1 MESKDLFG
9 VVREPRGSRDLAPVP
24 ASMARR
30 YGAAAIDGAL
40 AIVSGGISGLLY
52 VITFPASEA
61 PPLTDGALW
70 VRILAVGIGL
80 SLVNQVLLV
89 LLFRGSVGK
98 LIVGTRV
105 VRMADGGRARPW
117 QLLIRWVGGIA
128 YGLTILPLG
137 FILGGSEAPPLD
149 FAGVCIADTPARA
162 SARPGHFVT

>member
-9 VVREPRGSRDLAPVP
+9 VVREMRGSRDSAPVP
-24 ASMARR
+24 APMGRR

-40 AIVSGGISGLLY
+40 AFASGGVSGLLY
-52 VITFPASEA
+52 VITLPASEA
-61 PPLTDGALW
+61 PSLSDGVLW
-70 VRILAVGIGL
+70 MRILAVGIGC

-105 VRMADGGRARPW
+105 VRLADAGRPRPW

-137 FILGGSEAPPLD
+137 FIVGGSEAPPLD
-149 FAGVCIADTPARA
+149 FAGVCISDIAGARVD
-162 SARPGHFVT
+162 SA